1 MSHDQ
6 PPLPAMAVLADG
18 RFALRIAMQ
27 PLDTAR
33 TWEVRRLNRTSTEE
47 QRAIGWMSDG
57 YLADDAPEIA
67 AAHVVE
73 PLVDVLRI
81 ADEMEAAGQF
91 AAARTIRERATSI
104 RHTWV
109 GVLT

>member
-33 TWEVRRLNRTSTEE
+33 TWEVRRLNRTSTEK
-47 QRAIGWMSDG
+47 QQAVGWVPDGHLSDG
-57 YLADDAPEIA
+57 ALEITTA
-67 AAHVVE
+67 RVVE
-73 PLVDVLRI
+73 PLVDVLQI

-91 AAARTIRERATSI
+91 AAARIIRERATSI
-104 RHTWV
+104 RHSWV
-109 GVLT
+109 GVLK